1 MKTIYIDVYFLVNFT
16 VDLLALYFSVK
27 LLHIKAG
34 MLRLSLIST
43 ICSILAVVD
52 VLIVESFVGGSIL
65 FLLVVLVIFFSVP
78 KPCAVARRVKFTVSF
93 FIIMTLLGGI
103 VNLMYTL
110 IDKYI
115 HTTGEGGAGN
125 RGLLLFS
132 LMILIVIGILRGL
145 MMIFQNKT
153 AEHTVRVSIIVQD
166 KSVEC
171 EALIDSGNLA
181 KDPMG
186 LCPILFIKRG
196 LAERFLPRN
205 VIELSDIDSLG
216 VGFRKRIRLIPISRM
231 GQTHI
236 MTGVRADSII
246 FEIDGRREEVQMT
259 VVIDK
264 EGGTY
269 GGYEALAPLAVIE
282 NVS

>member
-16 VDLLALYFSVK
+16 VDLLALFFSVK
-27 LLHIKAG
+27 ILNIKAR
-34 MLRLSLIST
+34 MLRLSIISA
-43 ICSILAVVD
+43 ISSLLAAFD
-52 VLIVESFVGGSIL
+52 VLFIKSFLGGLLLFIL
-65 FLLVVLVIFFSVP
+65 LILVIFFSVP
-78 KPCAVARRVKFTVSF
+78 QPCASARRVKFTICF

-103 VNLMYTL
+103 VNLMYSFL
-110 IDKYI
+110 DKYV

-132 LMILIVIGILRGL
+132 VMILIIIGILRGL
-145 MMIFQNKT
+145 TMIFQNKT
-153 AEHTVRVSIIVQD
+153 AEHTVRVSIKIEG

-171 EALIDSGNLA
+171 EALVDSGNLA

-186 LCPILFIKRG
+186 LYPILFIKRE

-205 VIELSDIDSLG
+205 VIELCDIDSLG
-216 VGFRKRIRLIPISRM
+216 LGFRKRIRLIPITRM
-231 GQTHI
+231 GETHI
-236 MTGVRADSII
+236 MTGVRADSVIL
-246 FEIDGRREEVQMT
+246 EIDERQEEVEMT

-264 EGGTY
+264 EEGTF